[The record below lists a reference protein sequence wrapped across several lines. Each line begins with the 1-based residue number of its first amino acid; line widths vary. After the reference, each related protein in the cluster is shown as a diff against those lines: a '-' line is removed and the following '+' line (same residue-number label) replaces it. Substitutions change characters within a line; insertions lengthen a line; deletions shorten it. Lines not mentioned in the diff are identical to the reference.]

1 MLITEITAAAKR
13 LGERKRIRSLGDLDK
28 AALKLSDFGDLFLQ
42 HDGEQNL
49 PAVIY
54 KAISK
59 DTISNAVE
67 IIRQIA
73 KPHHDKYYDELLEQY
88 KTVRRF
94 LPTLLSTVKFQTTK
108 EANRYKQQ

>member
-1 MLITEITAAAKR
+1 MQYEK
-13 LGERKRIRSLGDLDK
+13 DK
-28 AALKLSDFGDLFLQ
+28 
-42 HDGEQNL
+42 NL

-54 KAISK
+54 KIISRGAISSA
-59 DTISNAVE
+59 IE

-94 LPTLLSTVKFQTTK
+94 LPTLLNTIKFQSTK
-108 EANRYKQQ
+108 EGKPAQAAIEFLASICSVQQS